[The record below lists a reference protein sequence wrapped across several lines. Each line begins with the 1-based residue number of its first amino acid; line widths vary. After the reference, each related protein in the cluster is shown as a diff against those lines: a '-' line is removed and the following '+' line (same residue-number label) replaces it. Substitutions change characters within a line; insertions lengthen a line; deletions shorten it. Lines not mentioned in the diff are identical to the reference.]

1 MRVLLAYDG
10 SADADTAVAL
20 ARNVRWP
27 TGSTIRIVAVVE
39 SALLYTPPIPSA
51 PVVASRIE
59 AEVAAAAEEGVQAAA
74 GILASEDRTV
84 EPVVVRGRPASVILE
99 EAGRFGAD
107 LLITGSRG
115 RGPITRLLLGS
126 VSAEVVEHAPCPV
139 MVTRAES
146 ISRVVLAVDGSPAAA
161 AAEQIVSAWPVFE
174 DVPVEVVSVAEV
186 AEPWQFNLAPP
197 RYHAAAAQH
206 ASNVEETK
214 AHHTRIADDA
224 ADRLRSA
231 GREAQAVMRTGDA
244 AGEILGAASDGA
256 ADLIVM
262 GSRGRTGLTT
272 MLLGSVARNVLQ
284 STTASVLVV
293 RDEGGGGADQA

>member
-10 SADADTAVAL
+10 SPDADAAVAL

-27 TGSTIRIVAVVE
+27 AGSAIRIVAVVE
-39 SALLYTPPIPSA
+39 SALLYTPPMPSA

-74 GILASEDRTV
+74 GTLASEDRTV

-99 EAGRFGAD
+99 EARGFGAD

-115 RGPITRLLLGS
+115 RGRITRLLLGS

-139 MVTRAES
+139 LVTRAES
-146 ISRVVLAVDGSPAAA
+146 ISRAVLAVDGSPAAA
-161 AAEQIVSAWPVFE
+161 AAERIVSTWPLFE
-174 DVPVEVVSVAEV
+174 GVPVEVVSVAEV
-186 AEPWQFNLAPP
+186 MEPWRFNLAPP
-197 RYHAAAAQH
+197 RHHAVAAQH
-206 ASNVEETK
+206 ASDVEEAK
-214 AHHTRIADDA
+214 AHHTRIADEA

-231 GREAQAVMRTGDA
+231 GREAVARMRTGDA
-244 AGEILGAASDGA
+244 AGEILGAAGDGA

-284 STTASVLVV
+284 STTSSVLVV

>member
-10 SADADTAVAL
+10 SPDADTAVAL

-27 TGSTIRIVAVVE
+27 AGSTIRIIAVVE
-39 SALLYTPPIPSA
+39 SALLYTPPVPSA

-59 AEVAAAAEEGVQAAA
+59 AEVAAAAEEGLQAAA
-74 GILASEDRTV
+74 GTLASAERTV
-84 EPVVVRGRPASVILE
+84 EAAVLRGRPASVLLE
-99 EAGRFGAD
+99 DAGRFGAD

-139 MVTRAES
+139 LVTRAES

-161 AAEQIVSAWPVFE
+161 AAEQIVSTWPVF
-174 DVPVEVVSVAEV
+174 DGVPVEVVSVAEV
-186 AEPWQFNLAPP
+186 VEPWQFNLAPP
-197 RYHAAAAQH
+197 RHHAVAAQH
-206 ASNVEETK
+206 ASDVEETK
-214 AHHTRIADDA
+214 VHHTRIADDA

-244 AGEILGAASDGA
+244 AGEILGAASDVA

-262 GSRGRTGLTT
+262 GSRGRTGLAT
-272 MLLGSVARNVLQ
+272 MLLGSVVRNVLQ
-284 STTASVLVV
+284 STTSSVLVV
-293 RDEGGGGADQA
+293 RAGAGGGAAQA